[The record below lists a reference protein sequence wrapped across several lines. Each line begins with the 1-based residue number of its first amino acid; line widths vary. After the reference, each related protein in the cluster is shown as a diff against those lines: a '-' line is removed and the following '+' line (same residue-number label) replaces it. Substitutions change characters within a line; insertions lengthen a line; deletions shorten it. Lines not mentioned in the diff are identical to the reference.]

1 LTLATI
7 YVNIKK
13 IEKGTYIMS
22 SVIYNKENIYKEFNV
37 AKQKDIEL
45 SDKKTDEEKENDNHT
60 NRLQFCKD
68 HLELSTKDPGL
79 YDCNINW
86 QSLVTAYS
94 SENPRDHF
102 YKSVFGRTYAEQMAF
117 ETSESEGEDDGGED
131 SYYRSRR
138 KNRNYKR

>member
-1 LTLATI
+1 LTFPEF
-7 YVNIKK
+7 YVSINT

-22 SVIYNKENIYKEFNV
+22 SVIYNKENIYKEFDV

-45 SDKKTDEEKENDNHT
+45 SDKKTPEEKENDIHT

-68 HLELSTKDPGL
+68 HKELNEKDPGL
-79 YDCNINW
+79 YDCDIKW
-86 QSLVTAYS
+86 DSLITAYS
-94 SENPRDHF
+94 SPNPRDHF

-117 ETSESEGEDDGGED
+117 ETSESESDDGGED

>member
-1 LTLATI
+1 
-7 YVNIKK
+7 
-13 IEKGTYIMS
+13 MS
-22 SVIYNKENIYKEFNV
+22 SVIYNKENIYKEFDV

-45 SDKKTDEEKENDNHT
+45 SDKKTPEEKENDIHT

-68 HLELSTKDPGL
+68 HKELNEKDPGL
-79 YDCNINW
+79 YDVDIKW
-86 QSLVTAYS
+86 DSLITAYS
-94 SENPRDHF
+94 SPNPRDHF

-117 ETSESEGEDDGGED
+117 ETSESESDDGGED

>member
-1 LTLATI
+1 
-7 YVNIKK
+7 
-13 IEKGTYIMS
+13 MS
-22 SVIYNKENIYKEFNV
+22 TPIYNKENIYKEFDV

-45 SDKKTDEEKENDNHT
+45 SDKKTPEEKENDIHT

-68 HLELSTKDPGL
+68 HKELNEKDPGL
-79 YDCNINW
+79 YDVDIKW
-86 QSLVTAYS
+86 DSVITAYS
-94 SENPRDHF
+94 SPNPRDHF

-117 ETSESEGEDDGGED
+117 ETSESESGDGGED

>member
-1 LTLATI
+1 
-7 YVNIKK
+7 
-13 IEKGTYIMS
+13 MS

-131 SYYRSRR
+131 AYYRSRR
-138 KNRNYKR
+138 KNRSYKR

>member
-1 LTLATI
+1 
-7 YVNIKK
+7 
-13 IEKGTYIMS
+13 MS
-22 SVIYNKENIYKEFNV
+22 TPIYNKENIYKEFDV

-45 SDKKTDEEKENDNHT
+45 SDKKTPEEKENDIHT

-68 HLELSTKDPGL
+68 HKELNEKDPGL
-79 YDCNINW
+79 YDVDIKW
-86 QSLVTAYS
+86 DSLITAYS
-94 SENPRDHF
+94 SPNPRDHF

-117 ETSESEGEDDGGED
+117 ETSESESDDGGED

>member
-1 LTLATI
+1 
-7 YVNIKK
+7 
-13 IEKGTYIMS
+13 MS
-22 SVIYNKENIYKEFNV
+22 TPIYNKENIYKEFDV

-45 SDKKTDEEKENDNHT
+45 SDKKTIEEKENDIHT

-68 HLELSTKDPGL
+68 HKELNEKDPGL
-79 YDCNINW
+79 YDVDIKW
-86 QSLVTAYS
+86 DSLITAYS
-94 SENPRDHF
+94 SPNPRDHF

-117 ETSESEGEDDGGED
+117 ETSESESDDGGEE

>member
-1 LTLATI
+1 
-7 YVNIKK
+7 
-13 IEKGTYIMS
+13 MS

-68 HLELSTKDPGL
+68 HLELSTKAPGL

-117 ETSESEGEDDGGED
+117 ETSESEGDDGGED

>member
-1 LTLATI
+1 
-7 YVNIKK
+7 
-13 IEKGTYIMS
+13 MS
-22 SVIYNKENIYKEFNV
+22 TPIYNKENIYKEFDV

-45 SDKKTDEEKENDNHT
+45 SDKKTPEEKENDIHT

-68 HLELSTKDPGL
+68 HKELNEKDPGL
-79 YDCNINW
+79 YDCDIKW
-86 QSLVTAYS
+86 DSLITAYS
-94 SENPRDHF
+94 SPNPRDHF

-117 ETSESEGEDDGGED
+117 ETSESESDDGGED

>member
-1 LTLATI
+1 
-7 YVNIKK
+7 
-13 IEKGTYIMS
+13 MS

-45 SDKKTDEEKENDNHT
+45 SDKKTQEEKEDDIHT

-68 HLELSTKDPGL
+68 HKELNEKDPGL
-79 YDCNINW
+79 YDCNIKW
-86 QSLVTAYS
+86 DSLITAYS

>member
-1 LTLATI
+1 
-7 YVNIKK
+7 
-13 IEKGTYIMS
+13 M
-22 SVIYNKENIYKEFNV
+22 SVIYNKENIYKEFDV

-45 SDKKTDEEKENDNHT
+45 SDKKTPEEKENDIHT

-68 HLELSTKDPGL
+68 HKELNEKDPGL
-79 YDCNINW
+79 YDVDIKW
-86 QSLVTAYS
+86 DSLITAYS
-94 SENPRDHF
+94 SPNPRDHF

-117 ETSESEGEDDGGED
+117 ETSESESDDGGED

>member
-1 LTLATI
+1 
-7 YVNIKK
+7 
-13 IEKGTYIMS
+13 MS
-22 SVIYNKENIYKEFNV
+22 TPIYNKENIYKEFDV

-45 SDKKTDEEKENDNHT
+45 SDKKTPEEKENDIHT

-68 HLELSTKDPGL
+68 HKELNEKDPGL
-79 YDCNINW
+79 YDCDIKW
-86 QSLVTAYS
+86 DSLITAYS
-94 SENPRDHF
+94 SPNPRDHF

-117 ETSESEGEDDGGED
+117 ETSESDGDVGGED

>member
-1 LTLATI
+1 
-7 YVNIKK
+7 
-13 IEKGTYIMS
+13 MS
-22 SVIYNKENIYKEFNV
+22 TPIYNKENIYKEFDV

-45 SDKKTDEEKENDNHT
+45 SDKKTPDEKENDIHT

-68 HLELSTKDPGL
+68 HKELNEKDPGL
-79 YDCNINW
+79 YDVDIKW
-86 QSLVTAYS
+86 DSLITAYS
-94 SENPRDHF
+94 SPNPRDHF

-117 ETSESEGEDDGGED
+117 ETSESESDDGGED

>member
-1 LTLATI
+1 
-7 YVNIKK
+7 
-13 IEKGTYIMS
+13 MS
-22 SVIYNKENIYKEFNV
+22 AIYNKENIYKEFNV

>member
-1 LTLATI
+1 
-7 YVNIKK
+7 
-13 IEKGTYIMS
+13 MS
-22 SVIYNKENIYKEFNV
+22 TPIYNKENIYKEFDV

-45 SDKKTDEEKENDNHT
+45 SDKKTPEEKENDIPT

-68 HLELSTKDPGL
+68 PKELNEKAPGL
-79 YDCNINW
+79 YDVDNKW
-86 QSLVTAYS
+86 DSLITAYS
-94 SENPRDHF
+94 SPNPRDHF

-117 ETSESEGEDDGGED
+117 ETSEGEGDDGGEE

>member
-1 LTLATI
+1 
-7 YVNIKK
+7 
-13 IEKGTYIMS
+13 MS
-22 SVIYNKENIYKEFNV
+22 TPIYNKENIYKEFDV

-131 SYYRSRR
+131 AYYRSRR
-138 KNRNYKR
+138 KNRSYKR

>member
-1 LTLATI
+1 
-7 YVNIKK
+7 
-13 IEKGTYIMS
+13 MS
-22 SVIYNKENIYKEFNV
+22 TPIYNKENIYKEFDV

-45 SDKKTDEEKENDNHT
+45 SDKKTIEEKENDIHT

-68 HLELSTKDPGL
+68 HKELNEKDPGL
-79 YDCNINW
+79 YDVDIKW
-86 QSLVTAYS
+86 DSLITAYS
-94 SENPRDHF
+94 SPNPRDHF

-117 ETSESEGEDDGGED
+117 ETSESESDDGGED

>member
-1 LTLATI
+1 MTLATI
-7 YVNIKK
+7 YVNIKT
-13 IEKGTYIMS
+13 IEKGTYIIM
-22 SVIYNKENIYKEFNV
+22 SVIYNKENIYKEFDV

-45 SDKKTDEEKENDNHT
+45 SDKKTPEEKENDIHT

-68 HLELSTKDPGL
+68 HKELNEKDPGL
-79 YDCNINW
+79 YDVDIKW
-86 QSLVTAYS
+86 DSLITAYS
-94 SENPRDHF
+94 SPNPRDHF

-117 ETSESEGEDDGGED
+117 ETSESESDDGGED